1 MLYDRHIPPNRCTM
15 SLENQNIVIFS
26 QMQFDS
32 PLESTNFTMAKHLA
46 KDNMVYY
53 VDRPYT
59 WLDYV
64 KFKNTPGFKTRRPHF
79 FSAAN
84 SLIDTE
90 NPNLKII
97 ITPPVPSINML
108 PEGKLYRWALKINE
122 KIVGK
127 RLKKVI
133 EKLGINNYIFINS
146 YNVAFPSLHKQLK
159 PILTVYHCV
168 DPLIEPYQ
176 TRHGLISED
185 ILVKDVDMVIS
196 TSKELCNKKG
206 LLNKNSFF
214 IPNAANI
221 SHSQK
226 ALNPEL
232 KTADILKGIKRPII
246 GYFGNIERRI
256 NYDLVKELVNSNP
269 DKSFVFIGPVD
280 RYYIKEE
287 EYQGDNLF
295 LKGAVPYELMPAVL
309 KGFDVAIIPFK
320 KDEVSNNIFP
330 LKLFEYLGSGKPVV
344 STDFNTDLKDFT
356 GDTVFYCENATDF
369 SEALNVSLNDN
380 DSLKQKRLAVAADN
394 TWEHR
399 ITEIKDLLKANLDKK
414 AQRDKVLV

>member
-1 MLYDRHIPPNRCTM
+1 M
-15 SLENQNIVIFS
+15 SLKDQNIIIFS

-32 PLESTNFTMAKHLA
+32 PLESTNFTMARHLA

-59 WLDYV
+59 WLDYI
-64 KFKNTPGFKTRRPHF
+64 KFRNTTGYKTRRPHF
-79 FSAAN
+79 FSPSN
-84 SLIDTE
+84 SLIATE

-108 PEGKLYRWALKINE
+108 PEGKLYRWLLKINE
-122 KIVGK
+122 KIVGS

-133 EKLGINNYIFINS
+133 RNLNINNYIYINS
-146 YNVAFPSLHKQLK
+146 YNVAFPALHKQLE
-159 PILTVYHCV
+159 PLLTVYHCV

-196 TSKELCNKKG
+196 TSKELSNQKG
-206 LLNKNSFF
+206 LLNNNAYF

-221 SHSQK
+221 SHCQK
-226 ALNPEL
+226 ALNPGL
-232 KTADILKGIKRPII
+232 KIAEILKGVKKPII

-256 NYDLVKELVNSNP
+256 DYELVKDIIAMNP

-280 RYYIKEE
+280 RYYIREE
-287 EYQGDNLF
+287 EYTASNLY
-295 LKGAVPYELMPAVL
+295 LKGPVPYELMPAVL

-320 KDEVSNNIFP
+320 KDEVSNHIFP
-330 LKLFEYLGSGKPVV
+330 LKLFEYLGSGRPVV
-344 STDFNTDLKDFT
+344 STDFNADLKDFT
-356 GDTVFYCENATDF
+356 LDTVFYCANATEF
-369 SEALNVSLNDN
+369 SEALNMALEDTSL
-380 DSLKQKRLAVAADN
+380 LQQKRLEVAADN

-399 ITEIKDLLKANLDKK
+399 IMEIKDILKENLDKK
-414 AQRDKVLV
+414 SI

>member
-1 MLYDRHIPPNRCTM
+1 
-15 SLENQNIVIFS
+15 
-26 QMQFDS
+26 MQFDQ
-32 PLESTNFTMAKHLA
+32 PLESTNYIMAKQLA
-46 KDNMVYY
+46 KDNRVYY

-59 WLDYV
+59 WLDYIRLRNTPE
-64 KFKNTPGFKTRRPHF
+64 FKNRKPHF
-79 FSAAN
+79 FSSSN
-84 SLIDTE
+84 SLVETD

-108 PEGKLYRWALKINE
+108 PEGRLYRWALMLNE

-127 RLKKVI
+127 RLQKIIKN
-133 EKLGINNYIFINS
+133 LGIRDYIYINS
-146 YNVAFPSLHKQLK
+146 YNVAFPSLHKLIK
-159 PILTVYHCV
+159 PVLTVYHCV

-176 TRHGLISED
+176 TRHGLINED

-196 TSKELCNKKG
+196 TSKELSNKKG
-206 LLNKNSFF
+206 LLNDRSFF
-214 IPNAANI
+214 SPNAANI

-226 ALNPEL
+226 ALDPEL
-232 KTADILKGIKRPII
+232 KIADILSGIKKPVI

-256 NYDLVKELVNSNP
+256 DYELVKQLVIKNP

-280 RYYIKEE
+280 RYYANEDDYKFPNM
-287 EYQGDNLF
+287 YF
-295 LKGAVPYELMPAVL
+295 KGPVPYEMMPAVL

-344 STDFNTDLKDFT
+344 STDFNPDLKDFT
-356 GDTVFYCENATDF
+356 RDTVAYCKNSEEF
-369 SEALNVSLNDN
+369 SRALNAALKDTETQ
-380 DSLKQKRLAVAADN
+380 KQKRLEVAADN

-399 ITEIKDLLKANLDKK
+399 ALEIKDLLKTNLDNKL
-414 AQRDKVLV
+414 ALEHA